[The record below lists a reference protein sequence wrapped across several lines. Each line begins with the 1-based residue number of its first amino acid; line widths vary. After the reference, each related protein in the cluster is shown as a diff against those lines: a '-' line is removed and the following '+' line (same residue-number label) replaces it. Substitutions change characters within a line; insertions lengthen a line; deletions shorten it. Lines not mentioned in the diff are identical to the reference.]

1 MAYLMQIP
9 TPAQPSKPLQALGS
23 DLTTQA
29 IDAKKLLPCLQSV
42 NLFNGQKS
50 ITIEH
55 NGAMYRLQTTKLG
68 KLILTK

>member
-1 MAYLMQIP
+1 MACFMQIP
-9 TPAQPSKPLQALGS
+9 TPPQPSKPLQALGA
-23 DLTTQA
+23 DLTAQA
-29 IDAKKLLPCLQSV
+29 MADKKLTFVQSGD
-42 NLFNGQKS
+42 LFDGQKS